1 MRMKAEW
8 ETLQNNPSDVDDK
21 IKAQLDILE
30 QINNNAFN
38 QELMSSANTLEEV
51 EAGASQKDNSNPSEI
66 GKMMQKMMRN

>member
-21 IKAQLDILE
+21 IKAQLDMLE

-38 QELMSSANTLEEV
+38 EENIASPSSLEKV
-51 EAGASQKDNSNPSEI
+51 DAGASQNSNPSEI
-66 GKMMQKMMRN
+66 GKIMQDMMRK